1 MATVEF
7 LVQIDKNRRSSIDQ
21 VAKALEDK
29 GVEIK
34 EKLPRF
40 GTILGSGDSSQIE
53 ELKSIQGVELV
64 RPQHKFQLPPM
75 DDKIPQ

>member
-7 LVQIDKNRRSSIDQ
+7 LVQVDKSRRSSIDQ

-29 GVEIK
+29 GVK
-34 EKLPRF
+34 VKYKLPRF

-53 ELKSIQGVELV
+53 ELRSVEGVELV

-75 DDKIPQ
+75 DEKTPQ